1 MIRRLRTEKWLN
13 TIAQSR
19 TQSSRRRSQLNSV
32 EHSGAAF
39 AGIFLDRYEP
49 RKSLTLCG
57 SFHVLGILLL
67 RTPFLRAAFIFQA
80 LGAQAAFGPLISIA
94 NLFPEK
100 RHHLIALMNIAF
112 CGSMIDWDVML
123 FLARM
128 TPYTVEEIT
137 TVYTIL
143 CIALVVAGMLLMEET
158 PYPLTIS
165 INYQPKRSSSVVAF
179 EPPKPQSI
187 CVNTLNSETRRGSEG
202 GRLRSRS
209 VPKTLSQLS
218 HRLSSHDEPIADR
231 LKLWEKSFTQQ
242 LFSRRFLAM
251 LIAHTCVPLRNAG
264 WAVTNSYTWGKM
276 GDDGTL
282 ARWFGYLVPGAGIA
296 GGLLTLI
303 CQRSGIL
310 LELGSAHLL
319 GAVSMLLA
327 LSGVLC
333 LQWITLLVNVLSLGI
348 LGVSMSLLAA
358 TFGFNNFGKLS
369 AVYAAS
375 AGFSSMIMQISFES
389 LLKAHPPNFSAL
401 YVFFA
406 CHAAVSMCLVW
417 WLWRKSLPLRDNLKK
432 TIGQPDLLQHDG
444 GIRTSQ
450 HALDAFEEL
459 VAKSTERQP
468 NSQAL

>member
-251 LIAHTCVPLRNAG
+251 LIAHTCVPLRNTG
-264 WAVTNSYTWGKM
+264 WAETNSYTWGKM

-296 GGLLTLI
+296 GGLLTFI

-327 LSGVLC
+327 LSGGLLC
-333 LQWITLLVNVLSLGI
+333 WST
-348 LGVSMSLLAA
+348 
-358 TFGFNNFGKLS
+358 
-369 AVYAAS
+369 
-375 AGFSSMIMQISFES
+375 SFPWGS
-389 LLKAHPPNFSAL
+389 
-401 YVFFA
+401 
-406 CHAAVSMCLVW
+406 
-417 WLWRKSLPLRDNLKK
+417 
-432 TIGQPDLLQHDG
+432 
-444 GIRTSQ
+444 
-450 HALDAFEEL
+450 
-459 VAKSTERQP
+459 
-468 NSQAL
+468 